1 MNALVMRR
9 EVQVKHEQRQF
20 QELEVQYDVPES
32 DFVIADK
39 VLVHED
45 LISLLHQDVE
55 ELFVQGYRW

>member
-1 MNALVMRR
+1 MRR

-20 QELEVQYDVPES
+20 QELEVQYDVPEG

-55 ELFVQGYRW
+55 ELFVQGYWW